1 MIAIEELSSQ
11 LNIKI
16 TYKKVLQFLLF
27 TWFKADSLH
36 IIYFL
41 LHCIM
46 VRELKKKRKKNN
58 SFVKVQIFLDLTVH
72 WTNTDKHLRNA

>member
-1 MIAIEELSSQ
+1 MIAMEELSSQ

-46 VRELKKKRKKNN
+46 VRELNK
-58 SFVKVQIFLDLTVH
+58 
-72 WTNTDKHLRNA
+72 